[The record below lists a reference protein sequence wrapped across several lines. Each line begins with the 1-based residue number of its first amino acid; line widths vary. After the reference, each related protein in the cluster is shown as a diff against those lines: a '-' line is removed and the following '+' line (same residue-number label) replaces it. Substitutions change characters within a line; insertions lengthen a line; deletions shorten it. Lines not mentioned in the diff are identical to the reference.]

1 MRQCLADIHSAMQA
15 GNEIEARPLIQKADE
30 FFTQKKQRIA
40 ETRSLALLDGM
51 MPPMWT
57 YKDDTLRL
65 LEALTKPVPPTPP
78 VSPSDPP
85 KRLMSEADINA
96 YVEQMRSQLLAYMKG
111 SDGIDLK

>member
-1 MRQCLADIHSAMQA
+1 
-15 GNEIEARPLIQKADE
+15 
-30 FFTQKKQRIA
+30 
-40 ETRSLALLDGM
+40 
-51 MPPMWT
+51 MWA

-85 KRLMSEADINA
+85 KPKKLIKAIYRQWIFPAKRLESEEDINA
-96 YVEQMRSQLLAYMKG
+96 YVEQMRTQLLAYMKG